1 MNPVQVQVPQQQQ
14 QNLKF
19 YQRSPLGFGL
29 LILAG
34 LFLIF
39 LVLVVATSAS
49 NHSESKVVANS
60 LSFGSK
66 VAVIKV
72 EGEIVSSDQLL
83 KDLRSYRDNNSVKA
97 IVLRVDSP
105 GGLPAPSQEMYE
117 ELKRYK
123 KPVVASMGSLAA
135 SGAYYIC
142 LPCKYIYASPATLTG
157 SIGVIMQTTNVEELM
172 KWLKIQQGVI
182 KSGEFKDAGTPFRP
196 MTDSERAYFQS
207 VIDSV
212 FGQFKAAVQ
221 ESRKIQ
227 EPKLSEISNGRV
239 FTGEQAKELGLIDGL
254 GNIEDAIK
262 KAGELG
268 GIKGEPQVIWPMKRY
283 SFWEALGS
291 ETASAFFNRL
301 TSLSSN
307 PVWFL
312 MPGINLPPNQGAN
325 HD

>member
-1 MNPVQVQVPQQQQ
+1 MAT
-14 QNLKF
+14 
-19 YQRSPLGFGL
+19 
-29 LILAG
+29 AG
-34 LFLIF
+34 
-39 LVLVVATSAS
+39 
-49 NHSESKVVANS
+49 SEKSQAGAVSNS

-66 VAVIKV
+66 VAIIKV
-72 EGEIVSSDQLL
+72 EGEILSSEAVL
-83 KDLRSYRDNNSVKA
+83 KDLRAYRDNSSVKA

-105 GGLPAPSQEMYE
+105 GGLPAPSQEIYT

-135 SGAYYIC
+135 SGGYYIC

-182 KSGEFKDAGTPFRP
+182 KSGEYKDAGSPFRP
-196 MTDSERAYFQS
+196 MTDNERAYFQA

-212 FGQFKAAVQ
+212 YGQFKNAVA

-227 EPKLSEISNGRV
+227 DPQLSEVSAGKV
-239 FTGEQAKELGLIDGL
+239 FTGEQAKQLGLIDGL
-254 GNIEDAIK
+254 GNLEDAIK

-268 GIKGEPQVIWPMKRY
+268 GIKGEPQVLWPPKRY
-283 SFWEALGS
+283 PFWSDFGAQAASSFW
-291 ETASAFFNRL
+291 NRL
-301 TSLSSN
+301 NNISAN

-312 MPGINLPPNQGAN
+312 MPGINLAPNQGAD